1 MFRSQSLRVRIRG
14 CCGFSG
20 HVFPATQPVLGP
32 FTRCDEMF
40 RALNEER
47 LVRGHRISIRLPKSW
62 PYRNKPS
69 MRFFRGN
76 RFALIFFVLLIFSSA
91 MVVRQF
97 MVNQSRHVELRESFI
112 LLYSKG
118 YRQQAERLFKRLMRE
133 LETVPNKALMDDY
146 QRTLMLVDPAKQDQ
160 DNFIWKYHWTVSNE
174 LEKRS
179 EGTLQ
184 RALKMA
190 EEEK

>member
-1 MFRSQSLRVRIRG
+1 
-14 CCGFSG
+14 
-20 HVFPATQPVLGP
+20 
-32 FTRCDEMF
+32 
-40 RALNEER
+40 
-47 LVRGHRISIRLPKSW
+47 
-62 PYRNKPS
+62 

-76 RFALIFFVLLIFSSA
+76 RFALIFFVLLIFCSA

-97 MVNQSRHVELRESFI
+97 MANQSRHVELREYFI
-112 LLYSKG
+112 LLHSKG

-133 LETVPNKALMDDY
+133 LETLPNKALMDDY

-179 EGTLQ
+179 ESTLA
-184 RALKMA
+184 RALRKA
-190 EEEK
+190 GEP

>member
-1 MFRSQSLRVRIRG
+1 V
-14 CCGFSG
+14 
-20 HVFPATQPVLGP
+20 
-32 FTRCDEMF
+32 
-40 RALNEER
+40 
-47 LVRGHRISIRLPKSW
+47 
-62 PYRNKPS
+62 
-69 MRFFRGN
+69 RFFRGN
-76 RFALIFFVLLIFSSA
+76 RFALIFFVLLIFCSA

-97 MVNQSRHVELRESFI
+97 MANQSRHVELREYFI
-112 LLYSKG
+112 LLHSKG

-133 LETVPNKALMDDY
+133 LETLPNKALMDDY

-160 DNFIWKYHWTVSNE
+160 DNFIWKYHWTVSRE

-190 EEEK
+190 GEEEK

>member
-1 MFRSQSLRVRIRG
+1 
-14 CCGFSG
+14 
-20 HVFPATQPVLGP
+20 
-32 FTRCDEMF
+32 
-40 RALNEER
+40 
-47 LVRGHRISIRLPKSW
+47 
-62 PYRNKPS
+62 

-76 RFALIFFVLLIFSSA
+76 RFALIFFVLLIFCSA

-97 MVNQSRHVELRESFI
+97 MANQSRHVELREYFI
-112 LLYSKG
+112 LLHSKG

-133 LETVPNKALMDDY
+133 LETLPNKALMDDY

-160 DNFIWKYHWTVSNE
+160 DNFIWKYHWTVSRE

-190 EEEK
+190 GEEEK